1 MATKKTN
8 TTTSYQA
15 AKAELETIVNKLKSG
30 TADIDSLSV
39 EMKRA
44 NELLAFCMER
54 LRQVEEELIMNNE
67 QLTMNNER

>member
-1 MATKKTN
+1 MATKKN
-8 TTTSYQA
+8 NANMSYQS

-30 TADIDSLSV
+30 TADIDSLSI

-54 LRQVEEELIMNNE
+54 LRQVEEELRVEN
-67 QLTMNNER
+67 

>member
-1 MATKKTN
+1 MPTKKTN

-44 NELLAFCMER
+44 NELLTFCMER
-54 LRQVEEELIMNNE
+54 LRQVEEELTINNE
-67 QLTMNNER
+67 

>member
-1 MATKKTN
+1 MATKKNNATI
-8 TTTSYQA
+8 SYQS

-44 NELLAFCMER
+44 KELLAFCMER
-54 LRQVEEELIMNNE
+54 LRQVEEELRIE
-67 QLTMNNER
+67 T

>member
-1 MATKKTN
+1 MATKKNN
-8 TTTSYQA
+8 TTLSYQT
-15 AKAELETIVNKLKSG
+15 AKGELEAIVSNLKSG

-54 LRQVEEELIMNNE
+54 LRQVEEELIASSLAMTVE
-67 QLTMNNER
+67 S